1 MAIDGK
7 AVLQAIEELE
17 IQKGISKE
25 SIVNALQEALEKS
38 LLKQIGRG
46 DEPHVKATIDL
57 TTGDISLGQFKTVVK
72 DDSDEDFDSDLE
84 ITLEDA
90 KKYSKE
96 AKVGEEIFIPVD
108 LENSSLRKAFVMSVK
123 SSTKQKFS
131 EAEKEVLRQTYAD
144 KIDTMVT
151 GKVERAENQGL
162 TVNIGRVSVYLP
174 RKNMIGDERFSTGD
188 SIKLYV
194 TGVGKNTQ
202 ESPIE
207 VTRAND
213 KFLQC
218 LFTEEIHEIY
228 DGTIVIK
235 KVVRFAGVRSKVAVF
250 SKDPNV
256 DPAGACI
263 GQNGSRIQ
271 KIVGQL
277 GNGQSKEKIDIVTYS
292 EVPGLYICEALKP
305 AHILGVHFEGG
316 NKVTAITKEENLI
329 SAIGRS
335 GINVK
340 LAKKLTDYDIDVISE
355 ADALEMKLDF
365 ISYEELQAEDLELK
379 NKRLAEAKVNV
390 SHASVLP
397 GLPEGYVAP
406 TERNY
411 DKAEEENDELDEAL
425 IEASEKEETKEFV
438 KSSEVKEEKP
448 DLEVKTEK
456 AVDAAPAKEE
466 VAEEHKAVKTTT
478 SLEDLEKSLDAE
490 NARNKAK
497 DTRRSFKKNKKEE
510 EEEDN
515 STPIQ
520 TSGPRMSIYTEEELR
535 EMEEEDQNNEE
546 ENDDDDVDYDDYD
559 EYYDDDNR

>member
-57 TTGDISLGQFKTVVK
+57 TTGDISLGQFKVVVK
-72 DDSDEDFDSDLE
+72 DDKDEDFDSDLE

-90 KKYSKE
+90 KKINK
-96 AKVGEEIFIPVD
+96 ATKVGEELFVPVD
-108 LENSSLRKAFVMSVK
+108 LENSALRKAFVMNVK
-123 SSTKQKFS
+123 SNTKQKFS

-144 KIDTMVT
+144 KMNTMIT
-151 GKVERAENQGL
+151 GKVEKADHSGV
-162 TVNIGRVSVYLP
+162 TVNIGRISVYLN
-174 RKNMIGDERFSTGD
+174 RKNMIGDEKFSIGD

-194 TGVGKNTQ
+194 TGVGNNTQ
-202 ESPIE
+202 ESPIS
-207 VTRAND
+207 VTRANEE
-213 KFLQC
+213 FLKC
-218 LFTEEIHEIY
+218 LFSEEIHEIY

-235 KVVRFAGVRSKVAVF
+235 NVVRFAGLRSKVAVC

-316 NKVTAITKEENLI
+316 DKVTAITKEENLI
-329 SAIGRS
+329 NAIGRG

-340 LAKKLTDYDIDVISE
+340 LAKKLTGYDIDVISE
-355 ADALEMKLDF
+355 TDALEMKVDF
-365 ISYEELQAEDLELK
+365 TSYEELQAEDLELK
-379 NKRLAEAKVNV
+379 NKRLAEVKTNI

-411 DKAEEENDELDEAL
+411 DKAEDNEELDEAL
-425 IEASEKEETKEFV
+425 IEASEKEEIKEFT
-438 KSSEVKEEKP
+438 KPEIKEEKP
-448 DLEVKTEK
+448 
-456 AVDAAPAKEE
+456 AVEAKEE
-466 VAEEHKAVKTTT
+466 KTISTPVKEETVEEHKAVKTTT

-497 DTRRSFKKNKKEE
+497 DTRRSYKKNKKDE

-535 EMEEEDQNNEE
+535 EMEEEDQNNDEE
-546 ENDDDDVDYDDYD
+546 IDDDDVDYDDYD